1 MSLMDAARTQTTFSV
16 LAASGALVA
25 ALLLTPSTPEAKT
38 LRTIV
43 TPHETT
49 AADIL
54 EASLVAR
61 GGRVQIA
68 KTKSMEW
75 FGTVSVTESGITGRF
90 ESFSAMPRRER
101 FKLIW
106 DGDFYTM
113 DVDGDSV
120 TETFP
125 SGTHDV
131 VGTERDQEL
140 LDANFDYDLR
150 WQELFPTVKLNG
162 IVNFEGKKA
171 WSIEMVAAHTGI
183 VRTRYIDAE
192 SYLPL
197 GEDRDIVISER
208 GRNYTTE
215 TNGRDHFLVRMVYSD
230 YRTIDGVKY
239 AYHWVRLA
247 TGHPNLPEMVYQT
260 DRVEANQTWK

>member
-113 DVDGDSV
+113 NVDGDSV
-120 TETFP
+120 TEEFP
-125 SGTHDV
+125 NDTHAV
-131 VGTERDQEL
+131 TGSERDQEV
-140 LDANFDYDLR
+140 LDAQFDYDTS
-150 WQELFPTVKLNG
+150 WKVLFPTVKLDG
-162 IVNFEGKKA
+162 VVAFEGKA
-171 WSIEMVAAHTGI
+171 AYSIEMVTPNGI
-183 VRTRYIDAE
+183 HRTRFIDIE
-192 SYLPL
+192 SFLPL
-197 GEDRDIVISER
+197 GEDRDLVLSER
-208 GRNYTTE
+208 HRGDDTTA
-215 TNGRDHFLVRMVYSD
+215 RDHYLVRMVYSD
-230 YRTIDGVKY
+230 WHTVLGVKY

-247 TGHPNLPEMVYQT
+247 TGHPDLPEMVYQT
-260 DRVEANQTWK
+260 DRLDANLRWK

>member
-1 MSLMDAARTQTTFSV
+1 MDAARTQTTLSV
-16 LAASGALVA
+16 FAASGALVLG
-25 ALLLTPSTPEAKT
+25 LLLTPSAPEAKT
-38 LRTIV
+38 LRVTV
-43 TPHETT
+43 TPHDKT
-49 AADIL
+49 AAEIL

-61 GGRVQIA
+61 GGRTQIA
-68 KTKSMEW
+68 KTTNMEW
-75 FGTVSVTESGITGRF
+75 FGTVKVSESGITGRF

-120 TETFP
+120 SETFP
-125 SGTHDV
+125 SGTHEV
-131 VGTERDQEL
+131 VGSERDQEI

-171 WSIEMVAAHTGI
+171 YSIEMVAAHTGI

-208 GRNYTTE
+208 GRNYTAE

-230 YRTIDGVKY
+230 YRTVAGVKY
-239 AYHWVRLA
+239 AFHWVRLA

-260 DRVEANQTWK
+260 ERVESNTTMLWK